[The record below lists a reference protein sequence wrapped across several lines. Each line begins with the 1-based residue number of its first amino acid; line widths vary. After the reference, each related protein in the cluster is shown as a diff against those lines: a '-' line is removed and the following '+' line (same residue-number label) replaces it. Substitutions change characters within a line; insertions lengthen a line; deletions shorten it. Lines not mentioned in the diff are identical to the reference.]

1 MILIYQNKFSKTPAI
16 STKATNIKFAYPRPG
31 EVLFSSFPAS
41 PGRRYFSP
49 VTYTENQGRMS
60 KYPRVD
66 GMAFLEEDIDQI
78 YNTIVN
84 NRKLQLLTYQSQ
96 TYVLMGVIIKLSEHP
111 LVADTINSQRET
123 TNDSSNPRNKR
134 NQY

>member
-1 MILIYQNKFSKTPAI
+1 
-16 STKATNIKFAYPRPG
+16 
-31 EVLFSSFPAS
+31 
-41 PGRRYFSP
+41 
-49 VTYTENQGRMS
+49 MS